1 MKFWM
6 ALFAG
11 SALLLGRPA
20 HAQLEITVAPST
32 DQLVELIEG
41 FGVEVLNV
49 SVNCNSN
56 AYGSFTGESDLQMA
70 EGLVLT
76 TGDAGCAAN
85 PASFFCQNGGTY
97 PGDGDLELLAG
108 VTMFDVCKIE
118 FDCIPMGDTL
128 LLNYSFG
135 SEEYP
140 YYTCAGMNDAFGL
153 FLSGPGI
160 QGPFFYGAVNIA
172 TVPGTDVPISINT
185 VNAGSPS
192 PSNNGYTCSLADPN
206 WQANSVYFIDNVDGQ
221 TVAYDGMTVN
231 LTAMA
236 VVQSGETYHFKI
248 AVADGGDNYYDSGV
262 FLEAFSF
269 RSTGLSTGVATAA
282 PGALGI
288 RHDGERTWLALPPAT
303 QGSLQV
309 FSSTG
314 LLVHEARITG
324 ERMPLDLV
332 GAAPGPYTVRV
343 AGAPELRPVR
353 FFHQ

>member
-1 MKFWM
+1 M
-6 ALFAG
+6 ALFGG

-49 SVNCNSN
+49 TVFCDDMS
-56 AYGSFTGESDLQMA
+56 YGSFTGESDLQMA
-70 EGLVLT
+70 EGLVLA

-85 PASFFCQNGGTY
+85 PALTFCATSTVY
-97 PGDGDLELLAG
+97 PGDPDVALLAG
-108 VTMFDVCKIE
+108 VTTFDACAIE
-118 FDCIPMGDTL
+118 FDCIPLGDTL

-140 YYTCAGMNDAFGL
+140 NYTCSTVNDAFGL

-160 QGPFFYGAVNIA
+160 QGPFSNGAVNIA
-172 TVPGTDVPISINT
+172 TVPGTDIPISINT

-192 PSNNGYTCSLADPN
+192 WPGDSVTCTAADPN

-248 AVADGGDNYYDSGV
+248 AVADGGDAILDSGV
-262 FLEAFSF
+262 FLEAFSY
-269 RSTGLSTGVATAA
+269 RSTGVSTGVTAAA

-288 RHDGERTWLALPPAT
+288 HHDGERTWLALPPTA
-303 QGSLQV
+303 QGSVQV
-309 FSSTG
+309 FS
-314 LLVHEARITG
+314 
-324 ERMPLDLV
+324 
-332 GAAPGPYTVRV
+332 
-343 AGAPELRPVR
+343 
-353 FFHQ
+353 